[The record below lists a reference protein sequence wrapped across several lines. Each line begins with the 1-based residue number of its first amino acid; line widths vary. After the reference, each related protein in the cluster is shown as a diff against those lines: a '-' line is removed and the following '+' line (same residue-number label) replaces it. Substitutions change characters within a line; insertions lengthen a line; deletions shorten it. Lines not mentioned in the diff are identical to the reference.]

1 MDRQATI
8 GFILIGLILMVWLYW
23 STPETPKDN
32 KTNKK
37 DSVKVIDSAKA
48 LKADSLAVVKKD
60 SSAKAVKESSSSV
73 QFSADTV
80 PARTI
85 TIENDLAIMEFSSK
99 GGTLKK
105 IYFKN
110 YKNWFNDTLPANAS
124 LKQKS
129 VQIMDYERG
138 SGLSLEF
145 MDNSG
150 KWIDSRTVNFSVN
163 LNKDSIVLKGKD
175 SLVVEFSSKK
185 DSTGAG
191 FGFRYVIKGDDYGLG
206 FAIKLNNLSKVIS
219 RNQYQVSWKNG
230 LNHVEQYIKDEL
242 NYSNA
247 SVFYGDEH
255 ITFSSESGKE
265 EKSSGVVSWIAVKNK
280 YFTSTIVPIGET
292 TQGYELSAKNYT
304 VKPDHIWKVYDASVR
319 FDYKGNSDSVNN
331 FLLYIGPADYNIL
344 KGYGNNLTEI
354 VEFGSFFGIKFLVRP
369 IAEYFLLPLFI
380 FLYSFIPNYG
390 IVIIIFSLII
400 KIILYPL
407 TKNTFQSMKKMQ
419 MLQPKIAEIKEK
431 YKDDPTKVQKETMA
445 LYSTYGINPAGGCL
459 PMILQMPIFIALFGT
474 FQTAIQLRGEGFIFW
489 IHDLSRPD
497 VLFSLPFTIPIF
509 GVQEISG
516 LALLMGVT
524 TFIQQKMTTKDP
536 SQKALV
542 YIMPIVLTILFMT
555 FPSGLN
561 LYYFMFNLFSILQQ
575 QYINKYGKQEE
586 LVPIPAE
593 KRKKGFMAKLTEAA
607 EKSAQSQQQQ
617 KKKKK

>member
-23 STPETPKDN
+23 STPEAPKEN

-37 DSVKVIDSAKA
+37 DSVKVIDSAKV
-48 LKADSLAVVKKD
+48 LKADSLTTVKKD
-60 SSAKAVKESSSSV
+60 TSAKQEKHTPASNH
-73 QFSADTV
+73 FSLDTV
-80 PARTI
+80 AEKTI
-85 TIENDLAIMEFSSK
+85 LIENDLTIMEFSTK
-99 GGTLKK
+99 GGTLKR

-110 YKNWFNDTLPANAS
+110 YKNWFNDTLTANAS

-129 VQIMDYERG
+129 VQIMDFARG
-138 SGLSLEF
+138 SGMGLEF
-145 MDNSG
+145 KDNSG
-150 KWIDSRTVNFSVN
+150 NKVDSRGINFSVN
-163 LNKDSIVLKGKD
+163 LDKDSIRLKGTD
-175 SLVVEFSSKK
+175 SLVVEFTSKK

-191 FGFRYVIKGDDYGLG
+191 FAFKYVIKGDKYGIG
-206 FAIKLNNLSKVIS
+206 FGLKLHNLSKVIS
-219 RNQYQVSWKNG
+219 RNQYQISWRNG
-230 LNHVEQYIKDEL
+230 LNPVEQYIKDEL

-255 ITFSSESGKE
+255 VTFNSETGKE
-265 EKSSGVVSWIAVKNK
+265 EKSAGEVKWISIKNK
-280 YFTSTIVPIGET
+280 YFTTALVPSNSKG
-292 TQGYELSAKNYT
+292 TQGYELSAKTYPIP
-304 VKPDHIWKVYDASVR
+304 PDHNWKVYDATVR
-319 FDYKGNSDSVNN
+319 FDYKGDVDSVNN
-331 FLLYIGPADYNIL
+331 FLLFIGPADYNIL
-344 KGYGNNLTEI
+344 KEYGSHLTEI

-369 IAEYFLLPLFI
+369 IAEFFLLPLFI

-509 GVQEISG
+509 GVHEISG

-542 YIMPIVLTILFMT
+542 YIMPIFLTILFMT

-586 LVPIPAE
+586 LVPIPAD

-607 EKSAQSQQQQ
+607 EKSAKVQQQQ
-617 KKKKK
+617 KKKK